1 MTDSRIKIASGVVVG
16 VVLISGL
23 IVAMN
28 RGDKSAAS
36 QALDAANAGDK
47 ASGRPG
53 YVNLK
58 THVEKLAAI
67 DEMCKDQDPS
77 TCYCEL
83 AQTIRNEH
91 DAIAR
96 LLMDDPALRGFVIA
110 VRQPAS
116 ETPAQRYD
124 LNKLPQVPDE
134 TKCLSTVS
142 APTLIEG
149 DSQEI

>member
-1 MTDSRIKIASGVVVG
+1 MGHLKFKIAGAL
-16 VVLISGL
+16 VLFSGL
-23 IVAMN
+23 IAGMHYLHTP
-28 RGDKSAAS
+28 AS
-36 QALDAANAGDK
+36 DAAPSASADVT

-53 YVNLK
+53 FADLQK
-58 THVEKLAAI
+58 HVQKLAAI
-67 DEMCKDQDPS
+67 DDLCKKQDAS

-83 AQTIRNEH
+83 ADRIRNEH

-116 ETPAQRYD
+116 EQPAQRYD

-134 TKCLSTVS
+134 KKCLSTVA
-142 APTLIEG
+142 APTLIDGEA
-149 DSQEI
+149 QEI